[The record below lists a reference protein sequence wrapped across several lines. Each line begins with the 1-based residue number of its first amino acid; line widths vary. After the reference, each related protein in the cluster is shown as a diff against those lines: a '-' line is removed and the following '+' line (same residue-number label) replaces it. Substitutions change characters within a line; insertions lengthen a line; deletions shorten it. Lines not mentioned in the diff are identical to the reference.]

1 MHFSSS
7 STASPL
13 SQNQISNTTNS
24 NNNVLF
30 VPSNTSKMSFIIP
43 NNNNNNNSSQQQIVS
58 SSNILSATSNSGMT
72 TSINLNGI
80 NTQTNSTSNISL
92 SSSGQTSQTR
102 SPFLQRPA
110 TDQQQQQQR
119 TTPSQSSQQIPQ
131 EEFMKILRVLQD
143 NNMTESIETLKKE
156 YQSLFNKTTS
166 SVSEP
171 YFNALDGYIAYVQ
184 EQPDSGRH
192 EFAQL
197 IYPLFVHMYLDLVEK
212 DHLEEAQR
220 FFMTYVKN
228 TLLQATVFASHK
240 DDLFRIKSLVSKEQI
255 AQSEYVKSF
264 RHNGR
269 YWIKLCNASLELLD
283 QFLIKQQKYPLLTKI
298 VQAYFQLEIND
309 GSARNA
315 ETQRLLSGGRL
326 GEIKT
331 EDNTNRMYFGLLRD
345 HDLTRILQHKSILAS
360 SAGGDNEDGAGD
372 DQPSTSKNRKKLK
385 KDFFNQR
392 QSKASLKVDPNA
404 PQLTRIPIP
413 ELREHERMDLINTFQ
428 EDYSRMLKITPD
440 NLPSCCYYTLLNGY
454 LEINCLEISEDSTLL
469 AVGGKNSIIYVYSLN
484 RQKLSTMKLPH
495 ELERLDKSNEHVYEQ
510 MMTNDDS
517 NNNNKDDPNNNDSDI
532 LHNQRI
538 LCGHTGPIYGLSMS
552 REKWFLLSC
561 SEDCTIR
568 LWSLLTWTCLITFR
582 GHTQPV
588 FDVQFGP
595 FGHYF
600 ASCSLDKTARL
611 WCIEHAQTLRIFTD
625 GCNDMEALCF
635 HPNSNYIAT
644 SSADRILKIWDLLES
659 KEGQQ
664 LKPIRQMSGHKLNVC
679 ILKFSKDGKYLIS
692 AGYDRQIMIWDCSN
706 GSLVTCLLGHSDAVF
721 SMDLSRDG
729 SILCTGSVD
738 FSIRIWNFGQLI
750 KDKDDGKLDTVQ
762 RVTPTSKYEL
772 VTYRTKRTSTT
783 LIHFTRRNLL
793 LGFGVFI
800 PQNETITTTT
810 KTKN

>member
-1 MHFSSS
+1 MHFSSPTS
-7 STASPL
+7 SSP
-13 SQNQISNTTNS
+13 QNPISNPTNS
-24 NNNVLF
+24 LSTNNVLLL
-30 VPSNTSKMSFIIP
+30 PSNTTSKMSFIIP
-43 NNNNNNNSSQQQIVS
+43 NNNTNNNNNNNSSQQQQQIIS
-58 SSNILSATSNSGMT
+58 TPTSGLT
-72 TSINLNGI
+72 TSINSNGI
-80 NTQTNSTSNISL
+80 NSISNVSL
-92 SSSGQTSQTR
+92 SSGQTTQ
-102 SPFLQRPA
+102 QRLSFP
-110 TDQQQQQQR
+110 QR
-119 TTPSQSSQQIPQ
+119 TTSQSQQIPQ
-131 EEFMKILRVLQD
+131 EEFAKILRVLQE
-143 NNMTESIETLKKE
+143 NNMTESVEIFKKE

-166 SVSEP
+166 SFSEP
-171 YFNALDGYIAYVQ
+171 YFTALDGYISYVQ
-184 EQPDSGRH
+184 EQPDTSRH
-192 EFAQL
+192 EFSQL

-212 DHLEEAQR
+212 DHADEAQG
-220 FFMTYVKN
+220 FFKNYVQN
-228 TLLQATVFASHK
+228 TNLQATVFASHK
-240 DDLFRIKSLVSKEQI
+240 DDLFRIKSLITKEQI

-331 EDNTNRMYFGLLRD
+331 EDNTNRMYYGLLRD
-345 HDLTRILQHKSILAS
+345 HDLTRILQHKAILS
-360 SAGGDNEDGAGD
+360 SSTGADNEDGVGD

-454 LEINCLEISEDSTLL
+454 LEINCLEVSEDSTLL
-469 AVGGKNSIIYVYSLN
+469 AVGCKNSSIYVYSLN
-484 RQKLSTMKLPH
+484 RRKLITMKLPS
-495 ELERLDKSNEHVYEQ
+495 ELERLDKSNEHIYEQ

-517 NNNNKDDPNNNDSDI
+517 KDNTNQNNDSDI
-532 LHNQRI
+532 LYNQRL

-561 SEDCTIR
+561 SEDYTIR
-568 LWSLLTWTCLITFR
+568 LWSLLTWSCLITFR

-611 WCIEHAQTLRIFTD
+611 WCIEHAQTLRIYTD
-625 GCNDMEALCF
+625 GCNDIETLCF

-644 SSADRILKIWDLLES
+644 SSSDRILKIWDLLES

-664 LKPIRQMSGHKLNVC
+664 MKPIRQMSGHKLNVC
-679 ILKFSKDGKYLIS
+679 ILKFSKDGRYLIS

-706 GSLVTCLLGHSDAVF
+706 GSLVTCLLGHSDAIF

-729 SILCTGSVD
+729 SILCTGSAD

-750 KDKDDGKLDTVQ
+750 KDKDDGKLDTLQ
-762 RVTPTSKYEL
+762 RVTPSAKYEL

-800 PQNETITTTT
+800 PPNDSTT
-810 KTKN
+810 KITKT